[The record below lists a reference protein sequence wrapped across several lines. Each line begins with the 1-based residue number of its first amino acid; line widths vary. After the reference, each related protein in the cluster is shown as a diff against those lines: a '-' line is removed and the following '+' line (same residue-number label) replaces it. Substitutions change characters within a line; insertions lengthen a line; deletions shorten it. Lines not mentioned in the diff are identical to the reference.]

1 MPHGNSRSMM
11 WSCCQSPSQYSS
23 MSMVFF
29 VSAWVKSPS
38 VETIGASSSLPT
50 AVVSTSSPSRHS
62 PPDLTSSVIS
72 PAVTA
77 ALSSASQFYLH
88 KRSTSAGDAAAQEGL
103 ATGSVVVDIAQYHGI
118 PVPEFEFLP
127 DQPSDMVTTSESK
140 DTLADEKAREVWK
153 DSSLLLRTDST

>member
-23 MSMVFF
+23 MSMIFF
-29 VSAWVKSPS
+29 VSVWVKSPS

-50 AVVSTSSPSRHS
+50 AAVSTSSPSRHS

-88 KRSTSAGDAAAQEGL
+88 KRSTSAGDPHRLQ
-103 ATGSVVVDIAQYHGI
+103 TRTHGVKRI
-118 PVPEFEFLP
+118 RTMLRKTVHTLI
-127 DQPSDMVTTSESK
+127 VWATSERK
-140 DTLADEKAREVWK
+140 IHTKQMAAIDITKGNLWGGEVTY
-153 DSSLLLRTDST
+153 DD